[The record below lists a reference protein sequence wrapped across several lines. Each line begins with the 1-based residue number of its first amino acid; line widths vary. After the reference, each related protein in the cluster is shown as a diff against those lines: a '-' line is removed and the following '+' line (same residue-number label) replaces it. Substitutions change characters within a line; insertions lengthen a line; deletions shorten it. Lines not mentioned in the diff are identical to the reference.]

1 MFDRAGRFPLMDSLR
16 AIAALAIVA
25 YHVAPHAG
33 AFRGEFT
40 SALSAQFS
48 TGVALF
54 FLISGCLLYRPFVL
68 AHTSG
73 ERLPD
78 VRAYAWRRFLRIVP
92 AYWAALTVTGLFI
105 APEVFDRPLLFYGFA
120 QIYSPGAVFDGIPV
134 AWTLCIEVSFYAFLP
149 GFALALRGVAKRSRS
164 SVWRVEAIAIAALF
178 VFGLAWRG
186 LALAADGE
194 ALQTSVNT
202 LPAWLAWFAIGM
214 GLAVAS
220 AWLAEGGAKSA
231 FVRFVERAPG
241 ACWAVAAA
249 ALAVNAWVFG
259 RRYLGGDQSDL
270 ELLAIHVTEAICA
283 LGMILPAVFAGDGRG
298 RVRQLLAWPVLLW
311 LGLVSYGIYLWQ
323 AATLRGLADLT
334 PLDGDIFDSSL
345 WWIPFGFGG
354 CIAAGALSWYV
365 LERRAMS
372 LRRLVPPRPSGAVSR
387 SAEAAA
393 ARVAP

>member
-33 AFRGEFT
+33 AFRAEFT
-40 SALSAQFS
+40 TALSAQFS

-54 FLISGCLLYRPFVL
+54 FLISGTLLYRPFVL
-68 AHTSG
+68 AHATG

-92 AYWAALTVTGLFI
+92 AYWAALTVTGIFI
-105 APEVFDRPLLFYGFA
+105 DSAVFDRPLLFYGFA
-120 QIYSPGAVFDGIPV
+120 QIYSPGAVFQGIPV

-149 GFALALRGVAKRSRS
+149 VFALALRVLSKRTRA
-164 SVWRVEAIAIAALF
+164 SVWRVEAVTIMALF
-178 VFGLAWRG
+178 VFGLAWRA
-186 LALAADGE
+186 LALGADSE

-202 LPAWLAWFAIGM
+202 LPAWVAWFAVGM
-214 GLAVAS
+214 GLAVTS
-220 AWLAEGGAKSA
+220 AWLTEGAAKPA

-241 ACWAVAAA
+241 VCWAVAAA

-270 ELLAIHVTEAICA
+270 ELIAIHVTEAVCA
-283 LGMILPAVFAGDGRG
+283 LGLILPAVFAGDGRG
-298 RVRQLLAWPVLLW
+298 RVRQLLGWPVLLW

-323 AATLRGLADLT
+323 SATLRALADLT

-354 CIAAGALSWYV
+354 CILAGALSWYL
-365 LERRAMS
+365 LERHAMS
-372 LRRLVPPRPSGAVSR
+372 LRRLVRPRSGGEVTGK
-387 SAEAAA
+387 AEAAA